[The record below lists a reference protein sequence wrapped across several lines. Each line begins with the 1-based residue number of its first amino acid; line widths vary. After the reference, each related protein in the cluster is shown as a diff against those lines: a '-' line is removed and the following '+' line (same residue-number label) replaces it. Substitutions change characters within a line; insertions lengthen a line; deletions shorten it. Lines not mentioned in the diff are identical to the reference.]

1 MAAQLTA
8 TFSLVDQISSR
19 MEAIAT
25 AGLNMIDRLERAAEV
40 ADSLFDTLDSGGV
53 TAARSVDGV
62 ATSCQSMGDSLEAVA
77 DLTDTAE
84 QAMSEYEQ
92 TLNAG
97 SGSLDDLEQA
107 ARAAADATAELEAA
121 SSSAADA
128 ADELS
133 DATAGAADEAE
144 SGSQKGVSAVNLL
157 SNTLTAAGISKAVL
171 EIAGAL
177 MEASEA
183 AAEFQMGVMKIS
195 TIADTTSVSLSAIQ
209 GDILAL
215 SMETGDSVNELS
227 EAVYSAISASVDTA
241 NAVEFTATA
250 TKLAAGGF
258 TSSATAVDVL
268 TTALNAYGLEASY
281 AESISDMLIQ
291 TQNLGKT
298 TVDELAASVGKVIPL
313 ASAYGVEMDNLS
325 AAYAELT
332 KGGIATAEAGTYL
345 KSMLNELGDSG
356 SAVSA
361 VLREQAG
368 ASFSQLMEQGY
379 SLGDVMDILGE
390 SVNGNAGAFNELWS
404 SSEAGIG
411 ALSLYNAG
419 AEQFNMT
426 LDAMENS
433 IGATTAAYDVMNST
447 TADAAED
454 LSNAAANLQIS
465 IGQSINPLV
474 ESLYAMGTGVLNAAT
489 EFTTAHPI
497 IVKVGIAAGVAVVAF
512 GAAAVAVQG
521 VTLATTV
528 AIPALTAFGTAV
540 YTALGPVGLAVA
552 GVAAV
557 AAGVAALVSML
568 DSAEDET
575 EGMTAVTRAQ
585 YYELQSLNE
594 EYERAC
600 EQYGETS
607 DEALRLQYQVDDLS
621 AAFETN
627 RQTVE
632 QFTAE
637 ADALCESVNAV
648 SDSFSNALSEID
660 AQETGALALIQK
672 YEDLA
677 AQVDRTGTGQAALEA
692 VAKKLAASYPE
703 LTAQLENASMS
714 TDDYVE
720 AMKRACEQQA
730 EQQRQQEAQETFVA
744 ALEKQAQL
752 EDEIAKATANVT
764 AEQERMNNMS
774 GWDRFWA
781 NKDDLEAYQAALD
794 ELTAAQA
801 ENDATI
807 ARIEQD
813 WADAAAAAQE
823 ATDSTLTYE
832 QAVSTAYESVRAEV
846 EKLCAAYDEAYQAAL
861 ESFEGQFG
869 LFDTAEADM
878 EATVSNAQAALDSQ
892 LAYWENYNSN
902 IGALK
907 ATTAADLGLI
917 DDELGTAQEKY
928 DALMAYVQ
936 DGSEQAAGL
945 AASMAAAIDSGN
957 TEAVAELANTIGEIS
972 SAQQEAADLT
982 ADWTTGFY
990 NELENL
996 EQTMYNTVTEG
1007 LDLSDEAEATALE
1020 TIERYAAAIRDGKGD
1035 AVAAATEVANAVS
1048 RALSSS
1054 GSTTVAAST
1063 ATSIEANASGT
1074 TNAGDIFI
1082 AGEEGPELIVGKAGS
1097 TVFPADE
1104 TERIISAVS
1113 ENDNRANGY
1122 DFMGAGGNVATAIT
1136 PYSNGGAVFPADETE
1151 RFISAIPLDSD
1162 NLTTDYA
1169 LAAPEDR
1176 AGNEGSREQTKRITL
1191 EIAGSSP
1198 IEVSGNG
1205 GISKEDVVE
1214 ILVANLRPALLN
1226 IVSEEI
1232 FEEGDGSYEY

>member
-1 MAAQLTA
+1 MAENLTA

-19 MEAIAT
+19 LDAIAT

-40 ADSLFDTLDSGGV
+40 ADSLFDALDSGGV

-92 TLNAG
+92 ALAAG
-97 SGSLDDLEQA
+97 SGSLDEWERA
-107 ARAAADATAELEAA
+107 ARSAADATAELETA
-121 SSSAADA
+121 SSSATDA

-133 DATAGAADEAE
+133 DATADAAGEAE
-144 SGSQKGVSAVNLL
+144 NSSQKGVAAVQLL

-183 AAEFQMGVMKIS
+183 AAEFETATMKIS
-195 TIADTTSVSLSAIQ
+195 TIADTSAVSMAHISSEIT
-209 GDILAL
+209 AL
-215 SMETGDSVNELS
+215 STETGQSVNELS
-227 EAVYSAISASVDTA
+227 EAAYSALSASVETA
-241 NAVEFTATA
+241 SAVEFTATA

-268 TTALNAYGLEASY
+268 TTALNAYGLEASN
-281 AESISDMLIQ
+281 AESISDMLIT

-419 AEQFNMT
+419 AEQFNTT
-426 LDAMENS
+426 LDAMQNS
-433 IGATTAAYDVMNST
+433 IGATETAYSTMTNT
-447 TADAAED
+447 TAHAQEE

-474 ESLYAMGTGVLNAAT
+474 ESLYDMGAGILNAVT
-489 EFTTAHPI
+489 EFTSAHPV
-497 IVKVGIAAGVAVVAF
+497 IVKVGVAAGVAVVAF
-512 GAAAVAVQG
+512 GAAAVAVHG

-528 AIPALTAFGTAV
+528 AIPALTAFGAAV
-540 YTALGPVGLAVA
+540 YAALGPVGLAIA

-621 AAFETN
+621 AAFEAN

-632 QFTAE
+632 EFTAE
-637 ADALCESVNAV
+637 VDALCESVHSVTDDFN
-648 SDSFSNALSEID
+648 SALTEIN
-660 AQETGALALIQK
+660 AQETGTLALIQK

-677 AQVDRTGTGQAALEA
+677 TQIDRTDAEQAALEA
-692 VAKKLAASYPE
+692 VTKKLTASYPE
-703 LTAQLENASMS
+703 LAEQLENASMS
-714 TDDYVE
+714 TDDFVE

-730 EQQRQQEAQETFVA
+730 EQQRQQEAQETYIA

-752 EDEIAKATANVT
+752 EEEIAKATANVT

-781 NKDDLEAYQAALD
+781 SEDDLKAYEAALD

-801 ENDATI
+801 ENKATI
-807 ARIEQD
+807 ARIEQE

-846 EKLCAAYDEAYQAAL
+846 EELCAAYDEAYQSAL

-869 LFDTAEADM
+869 LFDEAAANMDS
-878 EATVSNAQAALDSQ
+878 TVANAQATLDSQ
-892 LAYWENYNSN
+892 LAYWESYNAN
-902 IGALK
+902 LE
-907 ATTAADLGLI
+907 TLTAYGETLTGDAR
-917 DDELGTAQEKY
+917 ANY
-928 DALMAYVQ
+928 DALLAYVQ
-936 DGSEQAAGL
+936 DGSEEAAGL
-945 AASMAAAIDSGN
+945 ADSIADAIASGDEQAIADLSQTISDVSAAQQAAAATTAEWQTDF
-957 TEAVAELANTIGEIS
+957 TEKMQGFEEEMRGVI
-972 SAQQEAADLT
+972 QDL
-982 ADWTTGFY
+982 DMG
-990 NELENL
+990 
-996 EQTMYNTVTEG
+996 
-1007 LDLSDEAEATALE
+1007 DEAKANAEK
-1020 TIERYAAAIRDGKGD
+1020 TISDYAAGILAGKAD
-1035 AVAAATEVANAVS
+1035 AVAAAQDVARSVAA
-1048 RALSSS
+1048 ALSSAS
-1054 GSTTVAAST
+1054 ANTSTTT
-1063 ATSIEANASGT
+1063 AVSVEANASGT

-1082 AGEEGPELIVGKAGS
+1082 AGEDGPELIVGKAGS

-1113 ENDNRANGY
+1113 ENDNRVNGY
-1122 DFMGAGGNVATAIT
+1122 DFTGAGGNVATAIT
-1136 PYSNGGAVFPADETE
+1136 PYRNGSAAFPTDETE
-1151 RFISAIPLDSD
+1151 RIISAMPLDSD
-1162 NLTTDYA
+1162 NLTASYA

-1176 AGNEGSREQTKRITL
+1176 AGNESGGEQTKRITL
-1191 EIAGSSP
+1191 EIAGGSP
-1198 IEVSGNG
+1198 IEVNGSGG
-1205 GISKEDVVE
+1205 ASKEDIVE

-1226 IVSEEI
+1226 LVSEEI

>member
-1 MAAQLTA
+1 MAEQLTA
-8 TFSLVDQISSR
+8 TFSLVDQISNR
-19 MEAIAT
+19 LDAIAT

-40 ADSLFDTLDSGGV
+40 ANSLFDTLDSGGV
-53 TAARSVDGV
+53 TAAHSVDGV
-62 ATSCQSMGDSLEAVA
+62 ATSCQSMGDSLEVVA

-84 QAMSEYEQ
+84 QAMSEYDQ
-92 TLNAG
+92 SLNAG
-97 SGSLDDLEQA
+97 SGSLDNLEQA

-121 SSSAADA
+121 SSSAAGA

-144 SGSQKGVSAVNLL
+144 NGSQKGVAAVELL
-157 SNTLTAAGISKAVL
+157 SNALTAAGISKIVL
-171 EIAGAL
+171 EIADSL

-183 AAEFQMGVMKIS
+183 AAEFQLGVMKIS
-195 TIADTTSVSLSAIQ
+195 TIADTASVSLSTIQ
-209 GDILAL
+209 GDIMAL

-250 TKLAAGGF
+250 TKLATGGF

-281 AESISDMLIQ
+281 AENISDMLIQ

-298 TVDELAASVGKVIPL
+298 SVNELAASVGKVIPL

-356 SAVSA
+356 STVSA
-361 VLREQAG
+361 VLMKETG
-368 ASFSQLMEQGY
+368 SSFSALMEMGY
-379 SLGDVMDILGE
+379 SLGDVMDVLGT
-390 SVNGNAGAFNELWS
+390 SVGGSAGAFNELWS

-419 AEQFNMT
+419 AEQFNTT
-426 LDAMENS
+426 LDAMQTS
-433 IGATTAAYDVMNST
+433 AGATAAAYEVMNNT

-465 IGQSINPLV
+465 IGQQINPLV
-474 ESLYAMGTGVLNAAT
+474 EKLYGLGTDMLNFMT
-489 EFTTAHPI
+489 EFTQEHPI
-497 IVKVGIAAGVAVVAF
+497 VVKVVTAVAIGFGAVAVAIAGVGIASVALK
-512 GAAAVAVQG
+512 
-521 VTLATTV
+521 T
-528 AIPALTAFGTAV
+528 AIPAVISFGTAV
-540 YTALGPVGLAVA
+540 NTALGPIGWIAMGISALVVA
-552 GVAAV
+552 G
-557 AAGVAALVSML
+557 GALIAML

-621 AAFETN
+621 AAFEAN

-632 QFTAE
+632 EFTAE
-637 ADALCESVNAV
+637 VDALCESAHSVTDDFN
-648 SDSFSNALSEID
+648 SALTEID

-677 AQVDRTGTGQAALEA
+677 AQAELVGGNEEALEA
-692 VAKKLAASYPE
+692 VTKKLSASYPE

-714 TDDYVE
+714 TEDYVE

-730 EQQRQQEAQETFVA
+730 EQQRQQEAQETYLA

-752 EDEIAKATANVT
+752 EEEVAKATANVT

-774 GWDRFWA
+774 GWEHFWTGGEW
-781 NKDDLEAYQAALD
+781 DDLKAYQEALD

-807 ARIEQD
+807 ARIEQN
-813 WADAAAAAQE
+813 WADAKAAAQE
-823 ATDSTLTYE
+823 AADGVLTYE
-832 QAVSTAYESVRAEV
+832 QAVSTAYESVRGEV

-878 EATVSNAQAALDSQ
+878 KATVSNAQAALDSQ
-892 LAYWENYNSN
+892 LTYWENYNSN

-945 AASMAAAIDSGN
+945 AASMAEAINSGN

-972 SAQQEAADLT
+972 NAQQEAADLT

-1035 AVAAATEVANAVS
+1035 AVAAAAEVANAVS
-1048 RALSSS
+1048 LALSSS
-1054 GSTTVAAST
+1054 GSYSGTATVST
-1063 ATSIEANASGT
+1063 ATAVDGFASGT
-1074 TNAGDIFI
+1074 TNAGDVFI
-1082 AGEEGPELIVGKAGS
+1082 ASEEGPELIVGKSGS

-1104 TERIISAVS
+1104 TERIINAVTS
-1113 ENDNRANGY
+1113 NDDNRATNY
-1122 DFMGAGGNVATAIT
+1122 YLSEPAPGGDIGQ
-1136 PYSNGGAVFPADETE
+1136 GGTE
-1151 RFISAIPLDSD
+1151 
-1162 NLTTDYA
+1162 
-1169 LAAPEDR
+1169 E
-1176 AGNEGSREQTKRITL
+1176 TKRIML
-1191 EIAGSSP
+1191 EIGGSAP
-1198 IEVSGNG
+1198 IEVKGSGG
-1205 GISKEDVVE
+1205 SVSEAAVLE
-1214 ILVANLRPALLN
+1214 ILMSNLTPALMN
-1226 IVSEEI
+1226 IIRTEI

>member
-92 TLNAG
+92 SLNAG

-144 SGSQKGVSAVNLL
+144 NGSQKGVAAVELL
-157 SNTLTAAGISKAVL
+157 SNALTAAGISKIVL
-171 EIAGAL
+171 EIADSL

-183 AAEFQMGVMKIS
+183 AAEFQLGVMKIS
-195 TIADTTSVSLSAIQ
+195 TIADTASVSLSTIQ
-209 GDILAL
+209 GDIMAL

-281 AESISDMLIQ
+281 AENISDMLIQ

-298 TVDELAASVGKVIPL
+298 SVNELAASVGKVIPL

-356 SAVSA
+356 STVSA
-361 VLREQAG
+361 VLMEETG
-368 ASFSQLMEQGY
+368 SSFSALMEMGY
-379 SLGDVMDILGE
+379 SLGDVMDVLGT
-390 SVNGNAGAFNELWS
+390 SVGGSAGAFNELWS

-419 AEQFNMT
+419 AEQFNTT
-426 LDAMENS
+426 LDAMQS
-433 IGATTAAYDVMNST
+433 SAGATAAAYEVMNNT
-447 TADAAED
+447 TVDAAED

-465 IGQSINPLV
+465 IGQQINPLV
-474 ESLYAMGTGVLNAAT
+474 EKLYGLGTDMLNFMT
-489 EFTTAHPI
+489 EFTQEHPI
-497 IVKVGIAAGVAVVAF
+497 VVKAVTAVAIGLGAVAVAIAGVGIASVALK
-512 GAAAVAVQG
+512 
-521 VTLATTV
+521 T
-528 AIPALTAFGTAV
+528 AIPAVISFGTAV
-540 YTALGPVGLAVA
+540 NTALGPIGWVAMGISALVVA
-552 GVAAV
+552 G
-557 AAGVAALVSML
+557 GALIAML

-621 AAFETN
+621 AAFEAN

-632 QFTAE
+632 EFTAE
-637 ADALCESVNAV
+637 VDALCESAHSVTDDFNSV
-648 SDSFSNALSEID
+648 LTEID
-660 AQETGALALIQK
+660 AQETGTLALIQK

-677 AQVDRTGTGQAALEA
+677 AQAELVGGNEEALEA
-692 VAKKLAASYPE
+692 VTKKLSASYPE
-703 LTAQLENASMS
+703 LAEQLENASMS
-714 TDDYVE
+714 TEDYVE

-730 EQQRQQEAQETFVA
+730 EQQRQQEAQETYIA

-752 EDEIAKATANVT
+752 EEEIAKATANVT

-774 GWDRFWA
+774 GWEHFWTGGEW
-781 NKDDLEAYQAALD
+781 DDLKAYQEALD

-823 ATDSTLTYE
+823 AADGVLTYE
-832 QAVSTAYESVRAEV
+832 QAVSTAYESVRGEV
-846 EKLCAAYDEAYQAAL
+846 EKLCAAYDKAYQAAL

-945 AASMAAAIDSGN
+945 AASMAEAINSGN

-972 SAQQEAADLT
+972 NAQQEAADLT

-1020 TIERYAAAIRDGKGD
+1020 TIERYAEAIRAGKGD
-1035 AVAAATEVANAVS
+1035 AVSAAEEVANAVS
-1048 RALSSS
+1048 RALLSN
-1054 GSTTVAAST
+1054 GSTTVATST
-1063 ATSIEANASGT
+1063 ATSVEANANGT
-1074 TNAGDIFI
+1074 TDAADVFI

-1104 TERIISAVS
+1104 TERIINAFSTSTSNNNRMTNYYLSESAPGS
-1113 ENDNRANGY
+1113 
-1122 DFMGAGGNVATAIT
+1122 
-1136 PYSNGGAVFPADETE
+1136 GAVQQATE
-1151 RFISAIPLDSD
+1151 
-1162 NLTTDYA
+1162 
-1169 LAAPEDR
+1169 E
-1176 AGNEGSREQTKRITL
+1176 TKRIML
-1191 EIAGSSP
+1191 EIGGSAP
-1198 IEVSGNG
+1198 IEVKGSGG
-1205 GISKEDVVE
+1205 GVSEEAVLE
-1214 ILVANLRPALLN
+1214 ILMSNLTPALMN
-1226 IVSEEI
+1226 IIRTEI